1 MSGDP
6 LSTIRAA
13 AYERAGISED
23 DPKFTAS
30 TMTTLINSALRQV
43 SADFDPF
50 WLLASGT
57 IAVVASTVASPT
69 YYLTSTLTRFRKIQR
84 IVDDEGFD
92 VQAVGKREFGRYAR
106 NLGKPN
112 VYLVE
117 EGYIKLGPISTASH
131 TYAVHYYQNEIPL
144 ASDGDQ
150 PELPVEYT
158 DFLVC
163 RAAKL
168 AAIKNRDYEMVRELD
183 KEIEDWKKRIADDL
197 RQMKANPRIVLR
209 DEG

>member
-1 MSGDP
+1 MAGDL
-6 LSTIRAA
+6 LSTIRANT
-13 AYERAGISED
+13 YERAGITDD

-30 TMTTLINSALRQV
+30 TMSTLINSALRQV
-43 SADFDPF
+43 SADFDPW

-57 IAVVASTVASPT
+57 ISVVASTVASPT

-84 IVDDEGFD
+84 ITDDEGFD
-92 VQAVGKREFGRYAR
+92 LQAVGKRELGRHAR

-117 EGYIKLGPISTASH
+117 EGYMKLAPISTATY

-144 ASDGDQ
+144 SSDNDQ
-150 PELPVEYT
+150 PALPVEYT

-168 AAIKNRDYEMVRELD
+168 AAIKNRDFEMVRHLD
-183 KEIEDWKKRIADDL
+183 DEITDWKDRIADDL